1 MLGLLDYLSRCG
13 HESHLL
19 CHPEGPL
26 WRKARARGWETL
38 PIKMRNEFDLKPVH
52 SFRRLVRREN
62 YDIVHFH
69 TKRAHALTLWLGRTS
84 RAKKIV
90 TRRMDYPMKR
100 SWYNRYI
107 YNRKTDGVVAISRRI
122 QEILLQ
128 GGVQEDK
135 VRVIYSGVDPD
146 SFGSFSFPGWRG
158 RTLTVGTVA
167 VLVKRKGHRFL
178 LEAAAMMKRRGF
190 KLCYQFAG
198 EGPEKRELEKLAAQL
213 GLKEE
218 VSFLGFLPD
227 VSAFLANIDIFVLP
241 SLYEGLG
248 VAVLEAMAA
257 GKPIVS
263 SRVGGIP
270 ELIRHQQNGLLVPAG
285 SAESL
290 ADGISLLLSQESLA
304 ENMGRRAW
312 QKVREEFTLEQ
323 MGKKNESFYYELL
336 QHGQS

>member
-1 MLGLLDYLSRCG
+1 M
-13 HESHLL
+13 L
-19 CHPEGPL
+19 CHPDGPL
-26 WRKARARGWETL
+26 WNKARARGCETL
-38 PIKMRNEFDLKPVH
+38 PIRMRNEFDLRPVH

-62 YDIVHFH
+62 YDVVHFH
-69 TKRAHALTLWLGRTS
+69 TKRAHALAFWLGRRS
-84 RAKKIV
+84 RVKTVV

-100 SWYNRYI
+100 SWYNRYL
-107 YNRKTDGVVAISRRI
+107 YNRKTDGVVAISQRI
-122 QEILLQ
+122 AEILVA

-146 SFGSFSFPGWRG
+146 SFGSFSFPGWDG

-167 VLVKRKGHRFL
+167 VLAKRKGHRFL
-178 LEAAAMMKRRGF
+178 LEAAALIKQRGF
-190 KLCYQFAG
+190 KLRYQFAG
-198 EGPEKRELEKLAAQL
+198 DGPEKKELEKLVAQL
-213 GLKEE
+213 GLEEE
-218 VSFLGFLPD
+218 VSFPGFLPD
-227 VSAFLANIDIFVLP
+227 VAAFLANVDIFVLP

-270 ELIRHQQNGLLVPAG
+270 ELIRHRESGLLVAAG

-290 ADGISLLLSQESLA
+290 ADAISLLLSQESLA
-304 ENMGRRAW
+304 ESMGRRAW
-312 QKVREEFTLEQ
+312 QKVREEFTVEQ
-323 MGKKNESFYYELL
+323 MGKNNETFYYELL